1 MKTKITLLFA
11 MLIAWMSFSA
21 GAAVGD
27 VITDGTFYFKIV
39 AEGDVNEVEFAP
51 KPSGTYTVS
60 NRLIFTNSYNAPIT
74 IDGVTYNIVGIG
86 EGAFKDA
93 QFPTQSFTNLPT
105 TLRYIRDYA
114 FQGVKTGVNND
125 MGSNI
130 RFYAENMESVSPL
143 AFVGNKI
150 LGGILVGNATATYSQ
165 VANTASRIQYNS
177 GNSYAVCKDGNIM
190 FAVANTMVLSNGNGG
205 WINANKLTLNSQF
218 TIVGP
223 HAMED
228 NTAYTQ
234 LDLGSVEEIQEN
246 AFKNSVVE
254 QLTLPATLT
263 TVDPTAFE
271 GASSIFSIKCY
282 APTPP
287 AGCVFDDTVY
297 ATIRGNGRITV
308 PEEALA
314 LYKADPDWGKFWP
327 VTYTVTVADGIENGT
342 IEADK
347 AEAVEGETVTLTITP
362 DEGYQLKSIN
372 VTPETLELE
381 VLVDENYQFIMPADN
396 VTITA
401 EFELLPPVVEN
412 SVTFEAVLDHA
423 NVEVIVDGEPIESGA
438 AVAEGA
444 EVTIVVT
451 PEEDYVVNDVTVQL
465 VETAD
470 DSDEMPGQSSVNVEG
485 EGNTYTF
492 EMPAAPVIIN
502 VRVTHKQV
510 DVPGDLNGDG
520 KVDVSDVNICINII
534 LETIQDEAV
543 KALADVTGDGN
554 VDVSDVNA
562 LINTILAN

>member
-1 MKTKITLLFA
+1 MDIKQ
-11 MLIAWMSFSA
+11 
-21 GAAVGD
+21 
-27 VITDGTFYFKIV
+27 
-39 AEGDVNEVEFAP
+39 E
-51 KPSGTYTVS
+51 
-60 NRLIFTNSYNAPIT
+60 
-74 IDGVTYNIVGIG
+74 
-86 EGAFKDA
+86 
-93 QFPTQSFTNLPT
+93 
-105 TLRYIRDYA
+105 
-114 FQGVKTGVNND
+114 
-125 MGSNI
+125 
-130 RFYAENMESVSPL
+130 AEN
-143 AFVGNKI
+143 
-150 LGGILVGNATATYSQ
+150 
-165 VANTASRIQYNS
+165 NT
-177 GNSYAVCKDGNIM
+177 
-190 FAVANTMVLSNGNGG
+190 
-205 WINANKLTLNSQF
+205 
-218 TIVGP
+218 
-223 HAMED
+223 
-228 NTAYTQ
+228 
-234 LDLGSVEEIQEN
+234 
-246 AFKNSVVE
+246 
-254 QLTLPATLT
+254 
-263 TVDPTAFE
+263 
-271 GASSIFSIKCY
+271 
-282 APTPP
+282 
-287 AGCVFDDTVY
+287 
-297 ATIRGNGRITV
+297 
-308 PEEALA
+308 
-314 LYKADPDWGKFWP
+314 
-327 VTYTVTVADGIENGT
+327 ADGIENGT

-381 VLVDENYQFIMPADN
+381 MLVDENYQFIMPADN

-534 LETIQDEAV
+534 LETVQDEAV

-554 VDVSDVNA
+554 VDVSDVN
-562 LINTILAN
+562 LVVNIILGKAQFANYPNADVDGNGTVDVTDVNAVVNIILGK